1 MIARSGRDRGT
12 VLSAGAV
19 ALERRTKRSTLR
31 SLLRRRSVVA
41 LLVLVGLL
49 VGYFGVTFV
58 QVWRAAHR
66 DRHPHAD
73 AVVVLGAAQYDG
85 RPSPV
90 LQARLQHGL
99 DLYRAGVAPLLVV
112 TGGRQPGDRFT
123 EATSGYN
130 WLRDRGVPDAAI
142 RKEVQGRNTYESV
155 AAVSRFL
162 RADGMDDVVF
172 VSNDFHAARLVAIA
186 DETDLK
192 AHVSPAGRDLYSGLN
207 ELRGLTKE
215 TFKLAV
221 GRIIGYRRLSNLTDS
236 N

>member
-1 MIARSGRDRGT
+1 MRSRAF
-12 VLSAGAV
+12 LGA
-19 ALERRTKRSTLR
+19 LG
-31 SLLRRRSVVA
+31 
-41 LLVLVGLL
+41 LVMLV
-49 VGYFGVTFV
+49 VGYFGVTFA
-58 QVWRAAHR
+58 QVWMAAHR
-66 DRHPHAD
+66 DSRPHAD
-73 AVVVLGAAQYDG
+73 AIVVLGAAQYDG

-99 DLYRAGVAPLLVV
+99 DLYRAGVAPLVVV

-130 WLRDRGVPDAAI
+130 WLRDRGVPDRAI

-172 VSNDFHAARLVAIA
+172 VSNDFHAARLNAIA
-186 DETDLK
+186 DETGLK
-192 AHVSPAGRDLYSGLN
+192 GHVSPAGRELYSGMN

-221 GRIIGYRRLSNLTDS
+221 GRVIGYRRLSNLTDS